1 MASVVSFQIE
11 VIWIL
16 LKKKEFTS
24 FFLKISFFQTVFFVA
39 ISLLRGYF
47 CKIVCYGQQAELNFH
62 LLKSTKVE
70 PLEVLVVL
78 EVSKYGFHILWPLT
92 AVFKTFR

>member
-1 MASVVSFQIE
+1 MAFFVLFQIE
-11 VIWIL
+11 DIWIL

-24 FFLKISFFQTVFFVA
+24 FFLKISFFRTVFFVA
-39 ISLLRGYF
+39 ISLLRGNF

-62 LLKSTKVE
+62 FLKSTKVE

-78 EVSKYGFHILWPLT
+78 
-92 AVFKTFR
+92 